1 MEKLIDDE
9 KITRLEIINHAK
21 NDEPVGRLLVLYKK
35 FGDFANVEL
44 ELQDDKKTLK
54 IFLL

>member
-21 NDEPVGRLLVLYKK
+21 NNEPVGRLLVLYKK
-35 FGDFANVEL
+35 FGDFANVES
-44 ELQDDKKTLK
+44 ELQDGKNS
-54 IFLL
+54 